1 MSKARELLVELKLG
15 GWRWNKESMAATLL
29 SLLCSLCFSV
39 VKIFSAIS
47 DPFSIPSSLRASVP
61 PCLCVEKSRQ
71 KKGVSDGGD
80 LLSHTVAHAVPSARA
95 GLTSVFGMGTGV
107 APLL

>member
-1 MSKARELLVELKLG
+1 MSTPMC
-15 GWRWNKESMAATLL
+15 NQTQN
-29 SLLCSLCFSV
+29 
-39 VKIFSAIS
+39 
-47 DPFSIPSSLRASVP
+47 D
-61 PCLCVEKSRQ
+61 
-71 KKGVSDGGD
+71 KGVSDGGD

>member
-1 MSKARELLVELKLG
+1 MCTGLLT
-15 GWRWNKESMAATLL
+15 TLFR
-29 SLLCSLCFSV
+29 C
-39 VKIFSAIS
+39 
-47 DPFSIPSSLRASVP
+47 RH
-61 PCLCVEKSRQ
+61 

-80 LLSHTVAHAVPSARA
+80 LLSHTVARAVPSARA

>member
-1 MSKARELLVELKLG
+1 MRIDNIILTHYDIQYRLANLKHFLL
-15 GWRWNKESMAATLL
+15 LL
-29 SLLCSLCFSV
+29 EENICFSPY
-39 VKIFSAIS
+39 FENE
-47 DPFSIPSSLRASVP
+47 R
-61 PCLCVEKSRQ
+61 
-71 KKGVSDGGD
+71 GVGDGGD